1 MSEPEPAAV
10 GDIDIS
16 TEAVAE
22 WVTKWSVGDS
32 TALVEALVADRDRWE
47 ARAEAMEEA
56 FALFPAWFVDLV
68 GSLRIANRRGLTLR
82 VTDDMA
88 ISVSGSPRYRVVSIG
103 YHPTRGERER
113 WWVSA
118 DDGYESRL
126 RFTTATLQEAI
137 DWLATTEEAR
147 RG

>member
-1 MSEPEPAAV
+1 MRLSPFAIAAV
-10 GDIDIS
+10 LSWLVCNEAPECGDPECIAIL
-16 TEAVAE
+16 
-22 WVTKWSVGDS
+22 
-32 TALVEALVADRDRWE
+32 TARALADDRDQWR
-47 ARAEAMEEA
+47 ARAEAAEA
-56 FALFPAWFVDLV
+56 AFDLFPASLVDLV
-68 GSLRIANRRGLTLR
+68 GHFYAADRRDLTMC
-82 VTDDMA
+82 VTDDGG
-88 ISVSGSPRYRVVSIG
+88 IGVSGSPRYRVASIG

-126 RFTTATLQEAI
+126 RFTAATLQEAI